1 MSVTRDK
8 NTGKWMSQ
16 IRVKDWTGKEIHK
29 KKRGFKTKKEA
40 LQWEQDFISQADGSL
55 GMKFKD
61 FVALYIKDADPRLR
75 ETTLA
80 NKRYLFNKKVLPY
93 FGEMPINAIKPTM
106 LSALCLMLYRGSEL
120 LDQFERGEFE
130 PLPPQ
135 GLMEELY
142 SILAAVEL
150 PEDHPCIF
158 RSNHVSNYVQLAG
171 TLPKDKERLLGEIA
185 WSASELGKIKD
196 WDVYNNTRY

>member
-61 FVALYIKDADPRLR
+61 FVALYMKDADPRLR

-80 NKRYLFNKKVLPY
+80 NKHYLFNKKDHNY
-93 FGEMPINAIKPTM
+93 FG
-106 LSALCLMLYRGSEL
+106 
-120 LDQFERGEFE
+120 
-130 PLPPQ
+130 
-135 GLMEELY
+135 
-142 SILAAVEL
+142 AVSYTHL
-150 PEDHPCIF
+150 
-158 RSNHVSNYVQLAG
+158 
-171 TLPKDKERLLGEIA
+171 TLPTTPY
-185 WSASELGKIKD
+185 
-196 WDVYNNTRY
+196 V